1 MSVVGSRWSR
11 SSWLLLS
18 ATLALSACAGQAPQ
32 MPVASGPA
40 ALLPAGAQ
48 AGAGSYGHTGGNV
61 LLLAPLSGP
70 YAGIGQALANAA
82 RLAFPASGGV
92 RLDVRDTGGTA
103 GGAVAAAQAGIAA
116 GDGVIIGPLTS
127 AETQAVAPVAKQAGV
142 NMLPFTNDGTV
153 AAPGVWPLGITPT
166 QQVARVVQAAAA
178 GGHTQLAALLSDDDF
193 GHHLASALA
202 AAAAKQGEPA
212 PQIIYYQPGFAG
224 VNSAV
229 EQISDFAERGQGLMD
244 EIKAAREEGTAAG
257 RAKAAALSHQP
268 VPPPSFNALFIG
280 ATDAATL
287 AEMANF
293 LPYYDVNPPQVQF
306 LGPTLWSGLAPQMA
320 SQTVFIGALY
330 AAPDPASAQAFDA
343 KYQSVYGAP
352 PPAIADVAF
361 DAAAIARVAA
371 GRGGYTSTVLTN
383 PAGFDG
389 ADGLVVLNPDG
400 TVSRGLAVFAVAPGQ
415 PVMNAPA
422 PSSLSQPVN

>member
-1 MSVVGSRWSR
+1 
-11 SSWLLLS
+11 
-18 ATLALSACAGQAPQ
+18 
-32 MPVASGPA
+32 MP
-40 ALLPAGAQ
+40 PAGA
-48 AGAGSYGHTGGNV
+48 ANGAGGYGRTSGNV

-92 RLDVRDTGGTA
+92 ALDVRDTGGTA
-103 GGAVAAAQAGIAA
+103 AGAAAAAQAGIAA
-116 GDGVIIGPLTS
+116 GDGIIIGPLT
-127 AETQAVAPVAKQAGV
+127 ADETKAVVPVARQAGV

-166 QQVARVVQAAAA
+166 QQVARVVRAAAD

-193 GHHLASALA
+193 GHHLANALTDA
-202 AAAAKQGEPA
+202 ASKQGEPA
-212 PQIIYYQPGFAG
+212 PEIVYYEAGFAG

-229 EQISDFAERGQGLMD
+229 EQISDFADRGQGLVD
-244 EIKAAREEGTAAG
+244 QIKAAEEEGTAAG
-257 RAKAAALSHQP
+257 RAKADALRHQP
-268 VPPPSFNALFIG
+268 VPPPPFNALFIG
-280 ATDAATL
+280 ATNAATL

-293 LPYYDVNPPQVQF
+293 LPYYDVNPPQVQL

-320 SQTVFIGALY
+320 SQSVFIGALY

-371 GRGGYTSTVLTN
+371 GNGGYTSAVLTT
-383 PAGFDG
+383 PSGFAGS
-389 ADGLVVLNPDG
+389 DGLVVLNPDG
-400 TVSRGLAVFAVAPGQ
+400 TVKRGLAVFAVAPGQ
-415 PVMNAPA
+415 PVMSAPA
-422 PSSLSQPVN
+422 PTSPGQPAN